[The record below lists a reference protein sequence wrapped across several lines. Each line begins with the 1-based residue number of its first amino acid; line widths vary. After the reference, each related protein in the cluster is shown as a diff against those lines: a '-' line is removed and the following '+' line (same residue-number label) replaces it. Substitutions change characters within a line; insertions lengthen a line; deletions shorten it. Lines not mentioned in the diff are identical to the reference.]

1 MARLAKKECEKK
13 KIKTYQRCNV
23 KRLALKE
30 TIRKLQIDSEANYE
44 ALDEAYTQLRKLPKN
59 ASPVRVHSRCRKT
72 GRARG
77 CYSKVG
83 LSKGMFRLYAMGGHI
98 PGLVKASW

>member
-1 MARLAKKECEKK
+1 MARLAKIVKENSRFE
-13 KIKTYQRCNV
+13 TYQHYNT

-30 TIRKLQIDSEANYE
+30 AIRKLQINPEVNME
-44 ALDEAYTQLRKLPKN
+44 ALDEAYVKLRKLPKN
-59 ASPVRVHSRCRKT
+59 ANPVRLRKRCKIT
-72 GRARG
+72 GRSRG

-83 LSKGMFRLYAMGGHI
+83 LSKGMFRLYAMSGHI